1 MNRPPLQALPID
13 DVLADIVDAVAR
25 SPNLVLKAPTG
36 AGKTTRVAPALLDVR
51 EVRGDVLL
59 LEPRRVAARAAARRI
74 ALERGGAVGD
84 EVGHHVRF
92 DRKTGPKTKLVAM
105 TTGIF
110 LRRIQDDPFLDG
122 VGAVVFDEFHE
133 RSLDVDLSL
142 AMARKAQREA
152 REDLRLLVMSATLD
166 VAPVARFLGDAT
178 VLESAGRSFP
188 VEIRHRAVEEDRTT
202 GGNRGAAASRAMD
215 FAVSAAVA
223 SMFAETE
230 GDVLV
235 FLPGVGE
242 IRRIHD
248 NLASR
253 AATDR
258 FDVVELYGDLAAE
271 EQDAVLR
278 RGPRRKVVL
287 ATNVAESS
295 VTIENITAVVDTGL
309 ARVMRFDPSVGI
321 DRLELGRISKASADQ
336 RSGRAGRTSPG
347 ICLRLW
353 SAHEDRALRATE
365 EPEVRRVDLA
375 RAVLELRAWGEPSA
389 RDFGWFEAP
398 EVQALD
404 AAETLLR
411 ELGALGDSG
420 LTAIGRRLARL
431 PLPPRIG
438 RLLLEG
444 EKLGVRSRAALAAAM
459 LSERDPVR
467 RSPGRRDDRHTNGGL
482 RATTAH
488 ESDLLERVLLLE
500 RFAAAS
506 SRTPAA
512 WPELSVGAAHS
523 VLRVAK
529 ELAATIREADPTVRE
544 TVTSARDAPRDATPT
559 GERGARSGN
568 DRSAPAND
576 GPTLATKADRPT
588 STAPRIDGDEAFLR
602 ALLAAFPDRVA
613 QRRERGSDR
622 AVMVG
627 GRGLRLAPDSVVHS
641 ADLFVCVDV
650 DAGRRGERA
659 ETLVR
664 QASAVEREWLDAT
677 GLRRGIEVEFDAASE
692 SVVAFARSRWRDL
705 VLEEKPAPT
714 PRDAAGPLLAE
725 RAALNPERA
734 LDLGD
739 RDVADFLARVRS
751 LAAWMPDLALPI
763 FDDEEIAGVARALA
777 LGRRSFEEMR
787 RAPLLE
793 ALRAR
798 LTWEQS
804 RALDRHAPERLEVPS
819 GSSIRLQ
826 YEAGRAPVLAAR
838 IQEMF
843 GLAETPRVGGGRVAV
858 VVHLLAPNG
867 RPQQVTEDLAS
878 FWRNTYVEVRKEL
891 RTRYPRHS
899 WPEDPLTATPEKR
912 PARKRH

>member
-13 DVLADIVDAVAR
+13 DVLADIVGAVAR

-36 AGKTTRVAPALLDVR
+36 AGKTTRVAPALLEVR

-74 ALERGGAVGD
+74 ALERGCALGD
-84 EVGHHVRF
+84 EIGYHVRF
-92 DRKTGPKTKLVAM
+92 DRKTGPKTRLVAM

-110 LRRIQDDPFLDG
+110 LRRIQDDPFLEG

-133 RSLDVDLSL
+133 RSLDADLAL

-188 VEIRHRAVEEDRTT
+188 VEIRHRAVEEDRTS
-202 GGNRGAAASRAMD
+202 GGNRGAAAARAMD
-215 FAVSAAVA
+215 VAVSAAVSSA
-223 SMFAETE
+223 LADTA

-242 IRRIHD
+242 IRRTHE
-248 NLASR
+248 NLSSR
-253 AATDR
+253 AATER

-321 DRLELGRISKASADQ
+321 DRLELGRISRASADQ

-389 RDFGWFEAP
+389 RDFAWFEAP
-398 EVQALD
+398 EPQALD

-459 LSERDPVR
+459 LSERDPLR
-467 RSPGRRDDRHTNGGL
+467 RSPGRPGDRIASGGL

-506 SRTPAA
+506 SRTPGA

-529 ELAATIREADPTVRE
+529 ELAATIREADPTVRDD
-544 TVTSARDAPRDATPT
+544 TRAATTT
-559 GERGARSGN
+559 GERAGN
-568 DRSAPAND
+568 DRAPR
-576 GPTLATKADRPT
+576 TKADRSALT
-588 STAPRIDGDEAFLR
+588 TQSVDDDEAFLR

-627 GRGLRLAPDSVVHS
+627 GRGLRLVTDSVVHS

-664 QASAVEREWLDAT
+664 QASAVEREWLDPA
-677 GLRRGIEVEFDAASE
+677 GLRRGVEVEFDAASE

-725 RAALNPERA
+725 RAALNPGRA
-734 LDLGD
+734 LDLVD
-739 RDVADFLARVRS
+739 RDVTDFLARVRS
-751 LAAWMPDLALPI
+751 LAAWMPDLALPT
-763 FDDEEIAGVARALA
+763 FDDDDLADVARALA
-777 LGRRSFEEMR
+777 IGRRSFEEMR

-793 ALRAR
+793 ALRAK
-798 LTWEQS
+798 LSWEQL
-804 RALDRHAPERLEVPS
+804 RTLDRHAPERLEVPS
-819 GSSIRLQ
+819 GSSIRLH

-843 GLAETPRVGGGRVAV
+843 GLAETPRVAGGRIAV

-878 FWRNTYVEVRKEL
+878 FWKNTYVEVRKEL

-899 WPEDPLTATPEKR
+899 WPDDPLTATPERR
-912 PARKRH
+912 PARKRQ

>member
-1 MNRPPLQALPID
+1 MNRPPFQALPID
-13 DVLADIVDAVAR
+13 EVLADIVAAVAR

-74 ALERGGAVGD
+74 ALERGGVLGD
-84 EVGHHVRF
+84 EIGHHVRF
-92 DRKTGPKTKLVAM
+92 DRKTGPKTRLVAM

-133 RSLDVDLSL
+133 RSLDVDLAL
-142 AMARKAQREA
+142 AMARKTQREA

-166 VAPVARFLGDAT
+166 VAPVARFLGDAA
-178 VLESAGRSFP
+178 VLESAGRGFP
-188 VEIRHRAVEEDRTT
+188 VEIRHRAVEEDRTA
-202 GGNRGAAASRAMD
+202 GGHRGAAAARAMD
-215 FAVSAAVA
+215 VAVTAAVA
-223 SMFAETE
+223 SMLADTE

-242 IRRIHD
+242 IRRTHE
-248 NLASR
+248 NLTSR

-321 DRLELGRISKASADQ
+321 DRLELGRISRASADQ

-347 ICLRLW
+347 LCLRLW

-375 RAVLELRAWGEPSA
+375 RAVLELRAWGEPSS

-398 EVQALD
+398 DAAALD

-411 ELGALGDSG
+411 ELGALADSG
-420 LTAIGRRLARL
+420 LTPIGRRLARL

-444 EKLGVRSRAALAAAM
+444 GRLGVRSRAALAAAM
-459 LSERDPVR
+459 LSERDPLR
-467 RSPGRRDDRHTNGGL
+467 RSPGRPGDRIASGGL

-506 SRTPAA
+506 SRTPGA
-512 WPELSVGAAHS
+512 WPELGVGAAHS

-529 ELAATIREADPTVRE
+529 ELAATVREADPTIQEAGPPPRE
-544 TVTSARDAPRDATPT
+544 DLRTDD
-559 GERGARSGN
+559 
-568 DRSAPAND
+568 
-576 GPTLATKADRPT
+576 
-588 STAPRIDGDEAFLR
+588 DEAFLR

-641 ADLFVCVDV
+641 ADIFVCVDV

-664 QASAVEREWLDAT
+664 QASAVEREWLDPA
-677 GLRRGIEVEFDAASE
+677 GLRSGVEVEFDAASE

-725 RAALNPERA
+725 RAALNPGRA
-734 LDLGD
+734 LDLGG

-751 LAAWMPDLALPI
+751 LAAWMPDLALPT
-763 FDDEEIAGVARALA
+763 FDDEEVADVARALA
-777 LGRRSFEEMR
+777 VGRRSFEEMR
-787 RAPLLE
+787 RAPLLDT
-793 ALRAR
+793 LRAK
-798 LTWEQS
+798 LTWEQL

-843 GLAETPRVGGGRVAV
+843 GLAETPRVAGGRIAV